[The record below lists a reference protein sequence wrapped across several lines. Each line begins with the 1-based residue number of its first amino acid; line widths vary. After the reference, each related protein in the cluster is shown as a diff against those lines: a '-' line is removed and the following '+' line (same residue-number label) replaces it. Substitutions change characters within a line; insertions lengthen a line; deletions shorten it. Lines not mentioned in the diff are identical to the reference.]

1 MIKIGEGRKVRSHGS
16 MKFDCLA
23 RFARERDAKQRG
35 LLRIDASRLRLET
48 FSLTLER
55 SVHIRLQ
62 RNLNNNVNEERDIFL
77 KRSREIVERT
87 PRCTVFKVKAFQRAK
102 ERERVSERASEREN
116 EVDR

>member
-55 SVHIRLQ
+55 SVYIRFQ

-77 KRSREIVERT
+77 KLSREIVERT

-116 EVDR
+116 EIDR